1 MSDASHSILYSCH
14 KSDPS
19 RQFIAWTAGFLF
31 GSGQISLDGN
41 GDDGWERTDRGR
53 VVLLNPHQPP
63 QNILPVSGPPVDV
76 RVLKPAG
83 DVALRST
90 GRV

>member
-1 MSDASHSILYSCH
+1 MPVTVFDIHVINQDSSCH
-14 KSDPS
+14 
-19 RQFIAWTAGFLF
+19 FMAWSAGLLF

-41 GDDGWERTDRGR
+41 GDDGGERPDRGR

-63 QNILPVSGPPVDV
+63 QNILPVTGPPVDV
-76 RVLKPAG
+76 CVLKPAG

-90 GRV
+90 GPV